1 MKKLMIL
8 GGSRYILPVIK
19 MAHLLGCYAITCDYL
34 PNNIAHKYSDE
45 YCNVSIIEKDKVL
58 AVARKKQ
65 IDGIMSFACDPGVE
79 TAAYVAE
86 KMGLPNVGP
95 YESVKILQNKGKF
108 RKFLKDNNFNV
119 PVSKVYKEYDD
130 VIKDINMFN
139 WPVIVKPTDSAG
151 SKGVSKVSD
160 EVNLKEAVEFA
171 LKFSHNGEFIVEEFL
186 DKVGCSSDCD
196 TFVVDGQIKAMYFSS
211 QRFDIKSPNQYVPSV
226 YSWPETICEKN
237 KENLKKEV
245 QRLLNLLKMNSAV
258 YNIETRECSNGK
270 AYIMECSPRGG
281 GNRLSEM
288 IRYMTDTDFLKASIQ
303 ATLGMKIDD
312 IVQKEI
318 PNNWIEIILHSEKDG
333 IFESVEID
341 ESIKKYL
348 IDKDLWINKGDRVKA
363 FCGANEAI
371 GTVIMNFNKNEKL
384 ILEVINNLEKYIKVN
399 VK

>member
-1 MKKLMIL
+1 M
-8 GGSRYILPVIK
+8 
-19 MAHLLGCYAITCDYL
+19 
-34 PNNIAHKYSDE
+34 
-45 YCNVSIIEKDKVL
+45 
-58 AVARKKQ
+58 
-65 IDGIMSFACDPGVE
+65 
-79 TAAYVAE
+79 
-86 KMGLPNVGP
+86 
-95 YESVKILQNKGKF
+95 
-108 RKFLKDNNFNV
+108 
-119 PVSKVYKEYDD
+119 
-130 VIKDINMFN
+130 
-139 WPVIVKPTDSAG
+139 
-151 SKGVSKVSD
+151 
-160 EVNLKEAVEFA
+160 NLKEAVEFA